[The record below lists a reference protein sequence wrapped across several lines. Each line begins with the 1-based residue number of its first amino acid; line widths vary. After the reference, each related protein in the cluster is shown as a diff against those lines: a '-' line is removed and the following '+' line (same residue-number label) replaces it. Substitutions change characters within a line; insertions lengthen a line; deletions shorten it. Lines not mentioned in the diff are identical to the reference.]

1 MAMDLLAPFFLK
13 FIYDRRKPKSCS
25 KYHLMSVCF
34 KFLNVLTGEALCSHS
49 VMLCLS
55 SAYFSFYMHPS
66 FRQRRAPLTFPRSWL
81 CRRPRKAEET
91 HQGSVHFFAFLPSLP
106 PPGWHR
112 PLPVMHQVH
121 RWVKLTEEEHKQVS
135 LCASEKKLH
144 QWIAAETPA
153 EGFCGFP
160 RLAESFCVFS
170 CSMHVTAS
178 ARGYRLCTPRGPK
191 PSNRLLD

>member
-1 MAMDLLAPFFLK
+1 MATDLLAPFFLK

-25 KYHLMSVCF
+25 NYHLNVSVFQILKCF
-34 KFLNVLTGEALCSHS
+34 DRRGLMFTFCHALF
-49 VMLCLS
+49 VECL
-55 SAYFSFYMHPS
+55 FFFYMHPS
-66 FRQRRAPLTFPRSWL
+66 FRQRRAPLTFPRAWL

-135 LCASEKKLH
+135 LRASEKKLH
-144 QWIAAETPA
+144 QRIAAKTPA